1 MPHLGKLQALVS
13 LLVIVGFFGVLWTL
27 IHTTV
32 AEGMKEVLLVMVG
45 ALASKF
51 GDVVMWA
58 LKARTDELLANAT
71 PPSGGNP

>member
-1 MPHLGKLQALVS
+1 MKHVGKLQAAIA
-13 LLVIVGFFGVLWTL
+13 LLVIAGFFGVLWTL

-32 AEGMKEVLLVMVG
+32 ADGMKEVLLVMVG

-58 LKARTDELLANAT
+58 LKARTDELLASSQ
-71 PPSGGNP
+71 PGGGQ